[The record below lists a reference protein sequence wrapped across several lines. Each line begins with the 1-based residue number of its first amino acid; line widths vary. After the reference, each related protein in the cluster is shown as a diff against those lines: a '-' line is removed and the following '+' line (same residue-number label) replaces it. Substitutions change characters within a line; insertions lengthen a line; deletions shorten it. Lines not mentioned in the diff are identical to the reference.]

1 MITPFLPPRTHG
13 VALFPRYAMKD
24 RKAQF
29 SRDFAGFFQA
39 IHTAGKETD
48 SLSGKLAAEFF
59 VAD

>member
-13 VALFPRYAMKD
+13 VALFPGYAMED

-29 SRDFAGFFQA
+29 SSHFAGFFEA
-39 IHTAGKETD
+39 IHTTGKETD

-59 VAD
+59 EAD